1 MRILLRNFTEI
12 SSEEIKILIKKQ
24 KSWDFTTFKT
34 LFTEKIGINDDQLSE
49 KLGCEDFEGIKESF
63 IKNKKELS
71 ERLGRML
78 IYRKLIKMMDICLE
92 LNSRIAMRTMVVGLK
107 VLMNEMVQIK
117 IEEALIPEEF
127 RNFPGIEEI

>member
-1 MRILLRNFTEI
+1 M
-12 SSEEIKILIKKQ
+12 
-24 KSWDFTTFKT
+24 
-34 LFTEKIGINDDQLSE
+34 
-49 KLGCEDFEGIKESF
+49 GCEDFEGIKESF